1 MDYALEIHNVTKSY
15 SNFKLDDISFS
26 VPKGCI
32 MGFVGENGA
41 GKTTTLKAILDLVH
55 IDSGSI
61 EIFGQKQANDRD
73 YNSLEGKDNIKDLIG
88 VVFDESY
95 FHDNLKLNQISKIMK
110 RIYKNW
116 DHDTFL
122 AYAKSLKI
130 PDNKAVKEFS
140 RGMKMKLS
148 IAVSLS
154 HGAKLLILDEATS
167 GLDPMVRDEILD
179 IFLDFIQNEEH
190 TILISSHIISDLEK
204 VADYITFIHDGKIVF
219 SESKDE
225 LIYNYGILRCKKE
238 DYEKLDKS
246 YVIGVRRSTVGVEV
260 LVANKK
266 KVKNLYP
273 DLIVDSCSVEDIIL
287 LKSRSEKL

>member
-1 MDYALEIHNVTKSY
+1 MDYALELHNVTKAY
-15 SNFKLDDISFS
+15 PNFKLDNISFS

-61 EIFGQKQANDRD
+61 EIFGQKEEKDIKSSITSD
-73 YNSLEGKDNIKDLIG
+73 IGSLKDLIG

-95 FHDNLKLNQISKIMK
+95 FHDNLKLKQISKIMSH
-110 RIYKNW
+110 IYKNW
-116 DHDTFL
+116 DHDKFISYSKIL
-122 AYAKSLKI
+122 NI
-130 PDNKAVKEFS
+130 PDNKSVKEFS

-179 IFLDFIQNEEH
+179 IFLEFIQNEEH

-204 VADYITFIHDGKIVF
+204 IADYITFIHDGKIVF

-225 LIYNYGILRCKKE
+225 LIYNYGILKCKKE
-238 DYEKLDKS
+238 DYEKINKT
-246 YVIGVRRSTVGVEV
+246 YVIGVRRSTVGVEA
-260 LVANKK
+260 LVSNKK
-266 KVKNLYP
+266 KVKSLYP
-273 DLIVDSCSVEDIIL
+273 DLVVDGCSVEDIIL